1 MIGVDTNVLVRFL
14 VDDDAEQSKIARDF
28 MSGRSSESPVFLSAV
43 ALAETVWLLSK
54 RFEYPKAA
62 ILNMIRAL
70 LSADGL
76 LIEHADDLDAWLN
89 GDEEPHGDLSD
100 HLIAWAGTM
109 AGCRS
114 TVTFDRQAAKSVP
127 GMELLQ

>member
-1 MIGVDTNVLVRFL
+1 MMGVDTNVLVRFL
-14 VDDDAEQSKIARDF
+14 VDDDEEQSRIAREF
-28 MSGRSSESPVFLSAV
+28 MSARSSESPVFLSSV

-54 RFEYPKAA
+54 RFEYPKA
-62 ILNMIRAL
+62 IIIDMIRAL

-76 LIEHADDLDAWLN
+76 LIEHADDLDAWVN
-89 GDEEPHGDLSD
+89 GDDEPRGDLSD
-100 HLIAWAGTM
+100 HLIVWAGAM

-114 TVTFDRQAAKSVP
+114 TVTFDKRAAKSVP

>member
-14 VDDDAEQSKIARDF
+14 VDDDAGQSAIARKF
-28 MSGRSSESPVFLSAV
+28 MSERSSESPAFLSAV

-54 RFEYPKAA
+54 RFEYPRAVV
-62 ILNMIRAL
+62 IETIRVL

-76 LIEHADDLDAWLN
+76 LIEHTDDLDSWLN
-89 GDEEPHGDLSD
+89 GDEEPRGDLSD
-100 HLIAWAGTM
+100 HLIAWAGVRV
-109 AGCRS
+109 GCRS
-114 TVTFDRQAAKSVP
+114 TVTFDIKAAKSVH